1 MRFQGWSSLCF
12 LHFPWRRFYS
22 ILCLLNILM
31 YNLSLA
37 IIINVRRLHE
47 IKTLC
52 KCLQPSVERITQRRF
67 TANFP
72 LHTANFAANQ
82 VHLRKNSGKFGSQ
95 FVTGREG
102 IRSAPEWWRR
112 QTGDA
117 NVHKF
122 APQPNW
128 ARGPYWCSFARCA
141 ESEVEEVEAADATL
155 SNVNSSKSSNWG
167 DFSGVH
173 FGSSIYPAFDRALLF
188 HIWGF
193 LKWKSAK
200 EYLVPLTDGGCILPS
215 YSFWCLFIF

>member
-1 MRFQGWSSLCF
+1 MSSAICWTNHSKAVHCQLSFTQQTLQTTKCIWGKILENLCHNF
-12 LHFPWRRFYS
+12 LPEERG
-22 ILCLLNILM
+22 CM
-31 YNLSLA
+31 YWM
-37 IIINVRRLHE
+37 
-47 IKTLC
+47 
-52 KCLQPSVERITQRRF
+52 
-67 TANFP
+67 
-72 LHTANFAANQ
+72 
-82 VHLRKNSGKFGSQ
+82 
-95 FVTGREG
+95 
-102 IRSAPEWWRR
+102 RSAPEWWRR

-188 HIWGF
+188 HIWG
-193 LKWKSAK
+193 
-200 EYLVPLTDGGCILPS
+200 
-215 YSFWCLFIF
+215 YS

>member
-1 MRFQGWSSLCF
+1 MSSAICWTN
-12 LHFPWRRFYS
+12 HS
-22 ILCLLNILM
+22 KAVHCQ
-31 YNLSLA
+31 LSTTHSKLFS
-37 IIINVRRLHE
+37 
-47 IKTLC
+47 
-52 KCLQPSVERITQRRF
+52 QPSAFEEKFWNSEIWVTIFYRKRRD
-67 TANFP
+67 ACIGWDR
-72 LHTANFAANQ
+72 LQ
-82 VHLRKNSGKFGSQ
+82 KR
-95 FVTGREG
+95 
-102 IRSAPEWWRR
+102 RR

-173 FGSSIYPAFDRALLF
+173 FGSSIHPAFDRALLF

-193 LKWKSAK
+193 LKRPKNTWF
-200 EYLVPLTDGGCILPS
+200 L
-215 YSFWCLFIF
+215 

>member
-1 MRFQGWSSLCF
+1 MSSAICWTNHSKAVHCQLSFTQQTFQPTKCIWGK
-12 LHFPWRRFYS
+12 
-22 ILCLLNILM
+22 ILELGNLGHNLLPEEKGCM
-31 YNLSLA
+31 D
-37 IIINVRRLHE
+37 
-47 IKTLC
+47 
-52 KCLQPSVERITQRRF
+52 
-67 TANFP
+67 
-72 LHTANFAANQ
+72 
-82 VHLRKNSGKFGSQ
+82 GM
-95 FVTGREG
+95 
-102 IRSAPEWWRR
+102 RSAPEWWRR

-193 LKWKSAK
+193 LKWKLGQRILGSFNRRRMHFALIQFLMSFYILKGKPQPLKKDVNQRDAK
-200 EYLVPLTDGGCILPS
+200 YQAKWLYWFAHPFPPLPRGSTTSML
-215 YSFWCLFIF
+215 